1 MKILHISIQQED
13 GDVRLDRWIKR
24 QNPNITQGMIQ
35 KLCRTGQIR
44 VDGKRA
50 QASTHLKPDEIVRFP
65 MVEVDLV
72 KAKQP
77 QQIDPKLAKQLK
89 EWIIYQD
96 DDLFVINKPSG
107 IAVQGGSNV
116 TNHIDGILEAL
127 QFDSKYRPSLVHRLD
142 KDTSGLLLIARH
154 PAAAAKLAA
163 AFRSRDMKKTYWAIT
178 TRRPSPLS
186 GRIDL
191 PLLKVEYQNGSHIE
205 AADAKNKEAQR
216 AITEYEVKDFAARK
230 LALVELYPLTG
241 RMHQL
246 RVHCAEMKAPILG
259 DKKYN
264 KEMPFMDGFSQRLH
278 LHARQLDMPHPS
290 GGRLLVEAPLPPH
303 MKETFEHLGF
313 SVPNEKSAV
322 RTKK

>member
-1 MKILHISIQQED
+1 MKILNITVQKED
-13 GDVRLDRWIKR
+13 GDVRVDRWVKR
-24 QNPNITQGMIQ
+24 QNPNITQGIVQ

-44 VDGKRA
+44 VNGKRV
-50 QASTHLKPDEIVRFP
+50 QTSTHLTSGDNVRLP
-65 MVEVDLV
+65 MVEIDQQL
-72 KAKQP
+72 AKQP
-77 QQIDPKLAKQLK
+77 KSIDPKLAKEIK
-89 EWIIYQD
+89 DWIIYQD
-96 DDLFVINKPSG
+96 NDLFVLNKPSG

-116 TNHIDGILEAL
+116 TKHIDGLLEAL
-127 QFDSKYRPSLVHRLD
+127 QGESKYRPSLVHRLD

-154 PAAAAKLAA
+154 PASAAKLAA
-163 AFRSRDMKKTYWAIT
+163 AFRSRDMKKIYWAIT

-205 AADAKNKEAQR
+205 PADAKNKEAQR
-216 AITEYEVKDFAARK
+216 AVTEYEVKDFAARK

-246 RVHCAEMKAPILG
+246 RVHCAAMKAPILG

-264 KEMPFMDGFSQRLH
+264 EEMPFMEGFSQKLH
-278 LHARQLDMPHPS
+278 LHARQLDMPHPA
-290 GGRLLVEAPLPPH
+290 GGRLIIEASLPTH
-303 MKETFEHLGF
+303 MKETFEQLGF
-313 SVPNEKSAV
+313 VIPSEKKAI